1 MAAET
6 VASLQIPTTDE
17 QVEKKIIEGEKA
29 IEQDGV
35 SLTKENGEEAHKT
48 EDLEGLATPSE
59 PPAVEAEKAA
69 DAPAQ
74 DVPLV
79 EETKLENE
87 AVPDSKTLDIPK
99 HAVDAVESPI
109 EVQSAIESVERE
121 LPKEVATDSIEI
133 GQVEQPKI
141 VGTPVPDVPL
151 VEETK
156 AENESIPDSETL
168 NIPKQVADD
177 VEIPAEVQSVVESV
191 VREAP
196 KELSL
201 DSIEVGKV
209 EEPKIVDAP
218 LSSVE
223 AIEKPEEPLEVTS
236 DEGSIA
242 PVLEKIKDSKPEFFD
257 VRDKLEE
264 PKIVDAPLSS
274 VEAIEKPEETLEV
287 TSDEGSI
294 ARVLEKIKDSKPEF
308 FDVKN
313 KLEEPKIVDAPL
325 SSVEAIE
332 KPEEPLEV
340 TSDEGSIAPV
350 LEKIKDSEPEFFEGK
365 DKLEEPEQVEPEE
378 IVQDETVKDEGSIA
392 VKAEPTRVLEEG
404 KTETKDAPSLAVEEK
419 PEQPKLVE
427 QEKKHDEVG
436 LVESVEVKKG
446 KEEGSSVDKVENS
459 TVVEEA
465 KNDEDNKP
473 SRIENLEE
481 ASLSREA
488 QIEVQDEGDASLPD
502 VTEKLATEDEK
513 KEISAVDVVE
523 KLAEEPAVETE
534 KVGEESVETKENE
547 KSNMI
552 PLDSTQIIKED
563 ENKESS
569 GVDVVEKLEDE
580 AAVELEKVGEKKVE
594 TVADGKR
601 DLVTED
607 SIQPIIEEQGKE
619 LNGGDLIEKLVD
631 EDVVKLENFG
641 EENVAK
647 DVKAEDNEERNV
659 IAEDPALPIEE
670 SKKKELDSSDV
681 VEKLAEE
688 AVVKVESGEQEMV
701 AKNGGIEEN
710 EKRNEKVEDSTQ
722 PIDVV
727 EKVAEE
733 AVVETEKPAEENET
747 KNVKFEDDQ
756 NKTVLEEDVKNSIT
770 SPTEFIEK
778 TFEGAAKDAEPAV
791 ETEAAEKIQNATPSD
806 VETKTDKS
814 AEEKPDEVSTAVEV
828 DESEVKGEETVK
840 TDADRLEKIKDEV
853 AKPDQNVEPPPTKD
867 GDQAK
872 PPEDLPKEVPAKSSQ
887 KQSNNLLSKVK
898 HSLVKAKKAIIG
910 GKSPSS
916 KNPAIGTKEDIKVK

>member
-17 QVEKKIIEGEKA
+17 QVEKKTIEGEKA

-35 SLTKENGEEAHKT
+35 SLTKQNGGEVHKT
-48 EDLEGLATPSE
+48 EDLESLSTPSK
-59 PPAVEAEKAA
+59 PPAIEAEKAA

-79 EETKLENE
+79 EETKSESE
-87 AVPDSKTLDIPK
+87 AIPDSQALDIPK
-99 HAVDAVESPI
+99 HVVDAVESPI

-121 LPKEVATDSIEI
+121 LPKEVATDSTEI

-141 VGTPVPDVPL
+141 VGAPVQDVPL

-168 NIPKQVADD
+168 NIPKQVADA

-196 KELSL
+196 KEPSI
-201 DSIEVGKV
+201 DSIEVGQV

-242 PVLEKIKDSKPEFFD
+242 PVLEKIKDSKPEFFE
-257 VRDKLEE
+257 VKDKLEE
-264 PKIVDAPLSS
+264 P
-274 VEAIEKPEETLEV
+274 
-287 TSDEGSI
+287 
-294 ARVLEKIKDSKPEF
+294 
-308 FDVKN
+308 N
-313 KLEEPKIVDAPL
+313 IVDAPL

-350 LEKIKDSEPEFFEGK
+350 VEKIKDSKPEFFDVK

-378 IVQDETVKDEGSIA
+378 IVQDETVKDEGSIT
-392 VKAEPTRVLEEG
+392 VKAEPTRVLKEG

-419 PEQPKLVE
+419 TEQPKLVE

-436 LVESVEVKKG
+436 PEESVEVEKVKD
-446 KEEGSSVDKVENS
+446 EGSSVDKVEDS

-473 SRIENLEE
+473 SLIENLEE

-488 QIEVQDEGDASLPD
+488 QIEVQEEGDASLPD

-547 KSNMI
+547 KSNVI

-563 ENKESS
+563 KNKESS
-569 GVDVVEKLEDE
+569 GVDVVEKLGDE
-580 AAVELEKVGEKKVE
+580 EGVELEKVGEKKVE
-594 TVADGKR
+594 TAADGKR

-607 SIQPIIEEQGKE
+607 SIQPIIEEQRKE

-647 DVKAEDNEERNV
+647 DVITEDNEERNV
-659 IAEDPALPIEE
+659 ISEDPTLPIEE
-670 SKKKELDSSDV
+670 SKKKELSGSDV
-681 VEKLAEE
+681 AEKLAEE
-688 AVVKVESGEQEMV
+688 AVVKVESGGEEMV
-701 AKNGGIEEN
+701 AKNGRIEEN
-710 EKRNEKVEDSTQ
+710 EKINEKIEDSTQ

-727 EKVAEE
+727 EKVTEE

-747 KNVKFEDDQ
+747 KNVKFEDDK

-770 SPTEFIEK
+770 FPTEFIEK
-778 TFEGAAKDAEPAV
+778 SFEGAAKDAEPAV

-806 VETKTDKS
+806 VETKTGKS

-840 TDADRLEKIKDEV
+840 TDADRLEKIMDEV

>member
-109 EVQSAIESVERE
+109 EVQSAIEFVERE

-141 VGTPVPDVPL
+141 VGAPVPDVPL

-168 NIPKQVADD
+168 NIPKQVAA
-177 VEIPAEVQSVVESV
+177 VPAEVQSVVESV

-196 KELSL
+196 KEPSI

-257 VRDKLEE
+257 V
-264 PKIVDAPLSS
+264 
-274 VEAIEKPEETLEV
+274 
-287 TSDEGSI
+287 
-294 ARVLEKIKDSKPEF
+294 
-308 FDVKN
+308 KN

-325 SSVEAIE
+325 SSVEAVE

-340 TSDEGSIAPV
+340 TLDEGSIAPV
-350 LEKIKDSEPEFFEGK
+350 LKKIKDSEPEFFEVK

-378 IVQDETVKDEGSIA
+378 IVQDETVKDEGLIA
-392 VKAEPTRVLEEG
+392 VKAEPTTVLEEG
-404 KTETKDAPSLAVEEK
+404 KTETKDASSLAVEEK

-436 LVESVEVKKG
+436 LEETVEVKKV
-446 KEEGSSVDKVENS
+446 KEEGSSVDKIKNS
-459 TVVEEA
+459 TVLEEA

-473 SRIENLEE
+473 SLIENLEE

-523 KLAEEPAVETE
+523 KLAEEPAVATE

-569 GVDVVEKLEDE
+569 GVDVVEKLGDE

-601 DLVTED
+601 DLITED
-607 SIQPIIEEQGKE
+607 SIQPIIEEQRKE

-659 IAEDPALPIEE
+659 IVEDPALPFEE
-670 SKKKELDSSDV
+670 SKKKELGSSDV

-688 AVVKVESGEQEMV
+688 AVVKVESGGQEMV
-701 AKNGGIEEN
+701 AKNGGIEED
-710 EKRNEKVEDSTQ
+710 EKINEKVEDSTQ

-733 AVVETEKPAEENET
+733 AVVETEKPAEGNET
-747 KNVKFEDDQ
+747 KNMKFEDDE
-756 NKTVLEEDVKNSIT
+756 NKTVLEEVVKNSVT

-778 TFEGAAKDAEPAV
+778 SFEGAAKDAEPAV
-791 ETEAAEKIQNATPSD
+791 KTEAAENIQNATPSD

-840 TDADRLEKIKDEV
+840 TDADRLEEIKDEV
-853 AKPDQNVEPPPTKD
+853 EKPDQNVKPPPTKV

-872 PPEDLPKEVPAKSSQ
+872 PPEDMPKEVPAKSSQ

>member
-99 HAVDAVESPI
+99 HVVDAVESPI

-196 KELSL
+196 KEPSL

-242 PVLEKIKDSKPEFFD
+242 PVLEKIKESKPEFFD
-257 VRDKLEE
+257 VRD
-264 PKIVDAPLSS
+264 
-274 VEAIEKPEETLEV
+274 
-287 TSDEGSI
+287 
-294 ARVLEKIKDSKPEF
+294 
-308 FDVKN
+308 

-350 LEKIKDSEPEFFEGK
+350 LEKIKDSEPEFFEVK

-436 LVESVEVKKG
+436 LVESVEVKKV

-607 SIQPIIEEQGKE
+607 SIQPIIEEQRKE

-670 SKKKELDSSDV
+670 SKKKELGSSDV

-688 AVVKVESGEQEMV
+688 AVVKVESGGQEMV

-778 TFEGAAKDAEPAV
+778 SFEGAAKDAEPAV

-853 AKPDQNVEPPPTKD
+853 AKPDQNLEPPPTKD

>member
-17 QVEKKIIEGEKA
+17 QVEKKTIEGEKA

-35 SLTKENGEEAHKT
+35 SLTKENGGEVHKT
-48 EDLEGLATPSE
+48 EDLESLATPSK

-79 EETKLENE
+79 EETISENE
-87 AVPDSKTLDIPK
+87 AVPDSQTLDIPK
-99 HAVDAVESPI
+99 HVVDAVESPI
-109 EVQSAIESVERE
+109 EVQSAIDSVERE
-121 LPKEVATDSIEI
+121 LPKEVATDSIEV

-141 VGTPVPDVPL
+141 VGAPVPDVPL

-168 NIPKQVADD
+168 KIPKQVADA

-196 KELSL
+196 KEPTI
-201 DSIEVGKV
+201 DSIEVGQV
-209 EEPKIVDAP
+209 
-218 LSSVE
+218 
-223 AIEKPEEPLEVTS
+223 
-236 DEGSIA
+236 
-242 PVLEKIKDSKPEFFD
+242 
-257 VRDKLEE
+257 
-264 PKIVDAPLSS
+264 
-274 VEAIEKPEETLEV
+274 
-287 TSDEGSI
+287 
-294 ARVLEKIKDSKPEF
+294 
-308 FDVKN
+308 
-313 KLEEPKIVDAPL
+313 EEPKIVDAPL

-350 LEKIKDSEPEFFEGK
+350 LEKIKDSEPEFFEVK

-419 PEQPKLVE
+419 TEQPKLVE

-436 LVESVEVKKG
+436 PGESVEVEKV
-446 KEEGSSVDKVENS
+446 KEEGSSVDKVEDS

-473 SRIENLEE
+473 SLIENLEE

-488 QIEVQDEGDASLPD
+488 QIEVQEEGDASLPD

-534 KVGEESVETKENE
+534 KVREECVETKENE
-547 KSNMI
+547 KSNVI

-569 GVDVVEKLEDE
+569 GVDVVEKLGDE
-580 AAVELEKVGEKKVE
+580 EAVELEKVGEKKVE
-594 TVADGKR
+594 TAADGKR

-607 SIQPIIEEQGKE
+607 SIQPIIEEQRKE

-647 DVKAEDNEERNV
+647 DVITEDNEERNV
-659 IAEDPALPIEE
+659 ISEDPTLPIEE
-670 SKKKELDSSDV
+670 SKKKELSGSDV
-681 VEKLAEE
+681 AEKLAEG
-688 AVVKVESGEQEMV
+688 AVVKVESAGEEMV
-701 AKNGGIEEN
+701 AKNGRIEEN
-710 EKRNEKVEDSTQ
+710 EKINEKVEDSTQ

-727 EKVAEE
+727 EKVTEE
-733 AVVETEKPAEENET
+733 AEVETEKPAEENET
-747 KNVKFEDDQ
+747 KNVKFEDDK
-756 NKTVLEEDVKNSIT
+756 NKTVLEEDVKSSIT
-770 SPTEFIEK
+770 FPTEFIEK
-778 TFEGAAKDAEPAV
+778 SFEGAAKDAEPAV

-806 VETKTDKS
+806 VETKTGMS
-814 AEEKPDEVSTAVEV
+814 AEEKPDEVEVE
-828 DESEVKGEETVK
+828 ESEVKGEETVK
-840 TDADRLEKIKDEV
+840 TDAARLEKIMDEV

>member
-35 SLTKENGEEAHKT
+35 SLTKENGEEVHKT
-48 EDLEGLATPSE
+48 EDLESVATPSE

-99 HAVDAVESPI
+99 HVVDAVESPI
-109 EVQSAIESVERE
+109 EVQSAIESVEGE

-151 VEETK
+151 LEEAK

-196 KELSL
+196 KEPSL

-209 EEPKIVDAP
+209 
-218 LSSVE
+218 
-223 AIEKPEEPLEVTS
+223 
-236 DEGSIA
+236 
-242 PVLEKIKDSKPEFFD
+242 
-257 VRDKLEE
+257 
-264 PKIVDAPLSS
+264 
-274 VEAIEKPEETLEV
+274 
-287 TSDEGSI
+287 
-294 ARVLEKIKDSKPEF
+294 
-308 FDVKN
+308 
-313 KLEEPKIVDAPL
+313 EEPKIVDAPL

-427 QEKKHDEVG
+427 QEKKQDEVG
-436 LVESVEVKKG
+436 LVESVEVKKV

-607 SIQPIIEEQGKE
+607 SIQPIIEEQRKE

>member
-79 EETKLENE
+79 EATKLENE

-99 HAVDAVESPI
+99 HVVDAVESPI

-196 KELSL
+196 KEPSL

-274 VEAIEKPEETLEV
+274 VEAIEKPEE
-287 TSDEGSI
+287 
-294 ARVLEKIKDSKPEF
+294 
-308 FDVKN
+308 
-313 KLEEPKIVDAPL
+313 
-325 SSVEAIE
+325 
-332 KPEEPLEV
+332 PLEV

-350 LEKIKDSEPEFFEGK
+350 LEKIKDSEPEFFEVK

-436 LVESVEVKKG
+436 LVESVEVKKV

-459 TVVEEA
+459 TVVEEE

-488 QIEVQDEGDASLPD
+488 QIEGDASLPD

-607 SIQPIIEEQGKE
+607 SIQPIIEEQRKE

-770 SPTEFIEK
+770 SPSEFIEK
-778 TFEGAAKDAEPAV
+778 SFEGAAKDAEPAV

-806 VETKTDKS
+806 VETKTDKN

-853 AKPDQNVEPPPTKD
+853 AKPDQNLEPPPTKD

>member
-1 MAAET
+1 M
-6 VASLQIPTTDE
+6 LLYHQ
-17 QVEKKIIEGEKA
+17 
-29 IEQDGV
+29 
-35 SLTKENGEEAHKT
+35 
-48 EDLEGLATPSE
+48 
-59 PPAVEAEKAA
+59 
-69 DAPAQ
+69 
-74 DVPLV
+74 
-79 EETKLENE
+79 
-87 AVPDSKTLDIPK
+87 
-99 HAVDAVESPI
+99 
-109 EVQSAIESVERE
+109 
-121 LPKEVATDSIEI
+121 
-133 GQVEQPKI
+133 
-141 VGTPVPDVPL
+141 
-151 VEETK
+151 
-156 AENESIPDSETL
+156 
-168 NIPKQVADD
+168 
-177 VEIPAEVQSVVESV
+177 
-191 VREAP
+191 
-196 KELSL
+196 
-201 DSIEVGKV
+201 
-209 EEPKIVDAP
+209 
-218 LSSVE
+218 
-223 AIEKPEEPLEVTS
+223 KPEE
-236 DEGSIA
+236 
-242 PVLEKIKDSKPEFFD
+242 F
-257 VRDKLEE
+257 
-264 PKIVDAPLSS
+264 
-274 VEAIEKPEETLEV
+274 
-287 TSDEGSI
+287 
-294 ARVLEKIKDSKPEF
+294 
-308 FDVKN
+308 
-313 KLEEPKIVDAPL
+313 
-325 SSVEAIE
+325 EAIE

-350 LEKIKDSEPEFFEGK
+350 LEKIKDSEPEFFEVK

-436 LVESVEVKKG
+436 LVESVEVKKV

-459 TVVEEA
+459 TVVEEE

-488 QIEVQDEGDASLPD
+488 QIEGDASLPD

-607 SIQPIIEEQGKE
+607 SIQPIIEEQRKE

-770 SPTEFIEK
+770 SPSEFIEK
-778 TFEGAAKDAEPAV
+778 SFEGAAKDAEPAV

-853 AKPDQNVEPPPTKD
+853 AKPDQNLEPPPTKD

>member
-99 HAVDAVESPI
+99 HVVDAVESPI

-196 KELSL
+196 KEPSL

-257 VRDKLEE
+257 VRY
-264 PKIVDAPLSS
+264 
-274 VEAIEKPEETLEV
+274 
-287 TSDEGSI
+287 
-294 ARVLEKIKDSKPEF
+294 
-308 FDVKN
+308 

-350 LEKIKDSEPEFFEGK
+350 LEKIKDSEPEFFEVK

-436 LVESVEVKKG
+436 LVESVEVKKV

-459 TVVEEA
+459 TVVEEE

-488 QIEVQDEGDASLPD
+488 QIEGDASLPD

-607 SIQPIIEEQGKE
+607 SIQPIIEEQRKE

-770 SPTEFIEK
+770 SPSEFIEK
-778 TFEGAAKDAEPAV
+778 SFEGAAKDAEPAV

-853 AKPDQNVEPPPTKD
+853 AKPDQNLEPPPTKD

>member
-99 HAVDAVESPI
+99 HVVDAVESPI

-196 KELSL
+196 KEPSL

-242 PVLEKIKDSKPEFFD
+242 PVLEKIKDSKPEFFY
-257 VRDKLEE
+257 VRD
-264 PKIVDAPLSS
+264 
-274 VEAIEKPEETLEV
+274 
-287 TSDEGSI
+287 
-294 ARVLEKIKDSKPEF
+294 
-308 FDVKN
+308 

-350 LEKIKDSEPEFFEGK
+350 LEKIKDSEPEFFEVK

-436 LVESVEVKKG
+436 LVESVEVKKV

-607 SIQPIIEEQGKE
+607 SIQPIIEEQRKE

-778 TFEGAAKDAEPAV
+778 SFEGAAKDAEPAV

-853 AKPDQNVEPPPTKD
+853 AKPDQNLEPPPTKD

>member
-99 HAVDAVESPI
+99 HVVDAVESPI

-196 KELSL
+196 KEPSL

-274 VEAIEKPEETLEV
+274 VEAIEKPEE
-287 TSDEGSI
+287 
-294 ARVLEKIKDSKPEF
+294 
-308 FDVKN
+308 
-313 KLEEPKIVDAPL
+313 
-325 SSVEAIE
+325 
-332 KPEEPLEV
+332 PLEV

-350 LEKIKDSEPEFFEGK
+350 LEKIKDSEPEFFEVK

-404 KTETKDAPSLAVEEK
+404 KTETKDAPSVAVEEK

-436 LVESVEVKKG
+436 LVESVEVIKV

-607 SIQPIIEEQGKE
+607 SIQPIIEEQRKE

-670 SKKKELDSSDV
+670 SKKKELGSSDV

-688 AVVKVESGEQEMV
+688 AVVKVESGGQEMV

-778 TFEGAAKDAEPAV
+778 SFEGAAKDAEPAV

-853 AKPDQNVEPPPTKD
+853 AKPDQNLEPPPTKD

>member
-99 HAVDAVESPI
+99 HVVDAVESPI

-196 KELSL
+196 KEPSL

-242 PVLEKIKDSKPEFFD
+242 PVLEKIKDS
-257 VRDKLEE
+257 
-264 PKIVDAPLSS
+264 
-274 VEAIEKPEETLEV
+274 
-287 TSDEGSI
+287 
-294 ARVLEKIKDSKPEF
+294 
-308 FDVKN
+308 
-313 KLEEPKIVDAPL
+313 
-325 SSVEAIE
+325 
-332 KPEEPLEV
+332 
-340 TSDEGSIAPV
+340 
-350 LEKIKDSEPEFFEGK
+350 EPEFFEVK

-436 LVESVEVKKG
+436 LVESVEVKKV

-459 TVVEEA
+459 TVVEEE

-488 QIEVQDEGDASLPD
+488 QIEGDASLPD

-607 SIQPIIEEQGKE
+607 SIQPIIEEQRKE

-770 SPTEFIEK
+770 SPSEFIEK
-778 TFEGAAKDAEPAV
+778 SFEGAAKDAEPAV

-853 AKPDQNVEPPPTKD
+853 AKPDQNLEPPPTKD

>member
-99 HAVDAVESPI
+99 HVVDAVESPI

-121 LPKEVATDSIEI
+121 LPKEVATDSIEM

-196 KELSL
+196 KEPSL

-274 VEAIEKPEETLEV
+274 VEAIEKPEE
-287 TSDEGSI
+287 
-294 ARVLEKIKDSKPEF
+294 
-308 FDVKN
+308 
-313 KLEEPKIVDAPL
+313 
-325 SSVEAIE
+325 
-332 KPEEPLEV
+332 PLEV

-350 LEKIKDSEPEFFEGK
+350 LEKIKDSEPEFFEVK

-436 LVESVEVKKG
+436 LVESVEVKKV

-459 TVVEEA
+459 TVVEEE

-488 QIEVQDEGDASLPD
+488 QIEGDASLPD

-607 SIQPIIEEQGKE
+607 SIQPIIEEQRKE

-770 SPTEFIEK
+770 SPSEFIEK
-778 TFEGAAKDAEPAV
+778 SFEGAAKDAEPAV

-853 AKPDQNVEPPPTKD
+853 AKPDQNLEPPPTKD

>member
-99 HAVDAVESPI
+99 HVVDAVESPI

-121 LPKEVATDSIEI
+121 LPKEVATDSIEM

-196 KELSL
+196 KEPSL

-274 VEAIEKPEETLEV
+274 VEAIEKPEE
-287 TSDEGSI
+287 
-294 ARVLEKIKDSKPEF
+294 
-308 FDVKN
+308 
-313 KLEEPKIVDAPL
+313 
-325 SSVEAIE
+325 
-332 KPEEPLEV
+332 PLEV

-350 LEKIKDSEPEFFEGK
+350 LEKIKDSEPEFFEVK

-436 LVESVEVKKG
+436 LVESVEVKKV

-459 TVVEEA
+459 TVVEEE

-488 QIEVQDEGDASLPD
+488 QIEGDASLPD

-607 SIQPIIEEQGKE
+607 SIQPIIEEQRKE

-770 SPTEFIEK
+770 SPSEFIEK
-778 TFEGAAKDAEPAV
+778 SFEGAAKDAEPAV

-806 VETKTDKS
+806 VETKTDNS

-853 AKPDQNVEPPPTKD
+853 AKPDQNLEPPPTKD

>member
-99 HAVDAVESPI
+99 HVVDAVESPI

-121 LPKEVATDSIEI
+121 LPKEVATDSIEM

-196 KELSL
+196 KEPSL

-257 VRDKLEE
+257 V
-264 PKIVDAPLSS
+264 
-274 VEAIEKPEETLEV
+274 
-287 TSDEGSI
+287 
-294 ARVLEKIKDSKPEF
+294 
-308 FDVKN
+308 KN

-332 KPEEPLEV
+332 KPEEPLEA
-340 TSDEGSIAPV
+340 TSDEGSIAAV
-350 LEKIKDSEPEFFEGK
+350 LEKIKDSEPEFFEVK

-436 LVESVEVKKG
+436 LVESVEVKKV

-607 SIQPIIEEQGKE
+607 SIQPIIEEQRKE
-619 LNGGDLIEKLVD
+619 LNVGDLIEKLVD

>member
-242 PVLEKIKDSKPEFFD
+242 PVLEKIKDS
-257 VRDKLEE
+257 
-264 PKIVDAPLSS
+264 
-274 VEAIEKPEETLEV
+274 
-287 TSDEGSI
+287 
-294 ARVLEKIKDSKPEF
+294 
-308 FDVKN
+308 
-313 KLEEPKIVDAPL
+313 
-325 SSVEAIE
+325 
-332 KPEEPLEV
+332 
-340 TSDEGSIAPV
+340 
-350 LEKIKDSEPEFFEGK
+350 EPEFFEGK

-436 LVESVEVKKG
+436 LVESVEVKKV

-710 EKRNEKVEDSTQ
+710 ERRNEKVEDSTQ